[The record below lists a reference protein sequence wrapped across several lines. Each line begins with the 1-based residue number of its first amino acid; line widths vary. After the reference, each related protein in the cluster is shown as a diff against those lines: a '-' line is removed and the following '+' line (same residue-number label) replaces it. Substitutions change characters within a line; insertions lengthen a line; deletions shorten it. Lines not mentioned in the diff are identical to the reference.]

1 MEKVVCLKLVSGEF
15 VIGYKSEKQEFTDKI
30 TLNNLRSIFIQP
42 TPTGLSMGI
51 GPFIIPMAIKT
62 PEEISFP
69 NSGIICEIE
78 EDNISKQMVDGY
90 KSEVSGIVTSANSG
104 IILPN

>member
-1 MEKVVCLKLVSGEF
+1 MEKVVCLKLTSGEF
-15 VIGYKSEKQEFTDKI
+15 VIGYKSEKQEFSDKI

-69 NSGIICEIE
+69 NSAIICSIE

-90 KSEVSGIVTSANSG
+90 KSEVSGIVTASSPG
-104 IILPN
+104 IIMPK